1 VAAAIA
7 AAVARAAAVDAAD
20 GAEGRRAMHD
30 HRLSTIGLF
39 SLRLA
44 TTACALALAVTAS
57 AAAPQQKTFPTPEAA
72 ATALVEA
79 VKAND
84 VKLLLEILGDDAKP
98 LLDSGDLVAD
108 EAMRAKFVASYDEA
122 HAIVDGPDDTRILQT
137 GKDEWPLPI
146 PLVDTTNGWRF
157 DTEAGQ
163 DELLNRR
170 IGRNELSAIQTCLAY
185 VDAQREYY
193 AANPLGETI
202 PPYAQVL
209 ASSPGKKD
217 GLYWDAAEG
226 EPESPLGATFARA
239 RAEGYRPGE
248 GKPIPYHGYY
258 FRILKVQGPNAPGGK
273 YDYVVQG
280 RMIGGFALVAYPAEY
295 GASGVMTFIVSHD
308 GTVYEKDLG
317 PGTAKIAQQMKAFDP
332 DQSWRKVQA
341 DEPPAAATSAAATTG
356 AAAPAQ

>member
-1 VAAAIA
+1 
-7 AAVARAAAVDAAD
+7 
-20 GAEGRRAMHD
+20 MHD
-30 HRLSTIGLF
+30 HRRIGFF
-39 SLRLA
+39 SLLLA
-44 TTACALALAVTAS
+44 TAACALVAAPAAR
-57 AAAPQQKTFPTPEAA
+57 AAAPQQKSFPTPEAA

-84 VKLLLEILGDDAKP
+84 TKVLLEILGSDANP
-98 LLDSGDLVAD
+98 LLDSGDPVAD

-122 HAIVDGPDDTRILQT
+122 HAIVDGPDDTKVLQT

-146 PLVDTTNGWRF
+146 PLVDTAHGWRF
-157 DTEAGQ
+157 DTAAGQ

-170 IGRNELSAIQTCLAY
+170 IGRNELAAIQTVLAY

-193 AANPLGETI
+193 ATNPLGEKI
-202 PPYAQVL
+202 PPYAQAL

-226 EPESPLGATFARA
+226 ETESPLGGAFASA

-248 GKPIPYHGYY
+248 GKPIPFHGYY
-258 FRILKVQGPNAPGGK
+258 FRVLKAQGPNAPGGK
-273 YDYVVQG
+273 YDFVVHG
-280 RMIGGFALVAYPAEY
+280 KMIGGFALVAYPAEY

-308 GTVYEKDLG
+308 GQVYEKDLG
-317 PGTAKIAQQMKAFDP
+317 PGTAKVAQQMKAFDP
-332 DQSWRKVQA
+332 DESWRKV
-341 DEPPAAATSAAATTG
+341 DTDDRPAAAAGAAPATD